1 MFIKFIAYENDTGVK
16 FIAGDYDT
24 GEQLSPVSLTLVIKG
39 SLRDFRLHVF
49 SWTSV
54 PLAPLGLFQIFPKI
68 LGDLY
73 EWMFTTG
80 VNNTS
85 DKLFTGVNDNGD

>member
-1 MFIKFIAYENDTGVK
+1 MMFIKFITAIIADENDTGVK

-49 SWTSV
+49 S
-54 PLAPLGLFQIFPKI
+54 
-68 LGDLY
+68 
-73 EWMFTTG
+73 
-80 VNNTS
+80 
-85 DKLFTGVNDNGD
+85 